1 MNESQVS
8 HICKKLGLVE
18 LNTLLI
24 KLQKRLQAL
33 REIGWYTNWML
44 DPRMVGDQ
52 MQWPHYSQLGMEKKQ
67 NSLPSCV
74 RS

>member
-44 DPRMVGDQ
+44 DPHMVGDQ